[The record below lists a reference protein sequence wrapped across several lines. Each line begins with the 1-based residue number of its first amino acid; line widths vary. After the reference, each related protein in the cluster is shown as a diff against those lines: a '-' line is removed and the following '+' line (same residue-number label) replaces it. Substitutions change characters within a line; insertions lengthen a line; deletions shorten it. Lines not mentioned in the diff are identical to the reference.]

1 MSSFCRFGGYH
12 GSDVI
17 ISITDFEKLEIYTDE
32 RGRRLRGL
40 IQLKVLKYKESIERK
55 RGLFKRKAF
64 LMRKATIEMKKL
76 SLMKQN
82 LGDKIIMN
90 KLIEDM
96 GLDIIEDIVKDDY
109 SE

>member
-1 MSSFCRFGGYH
+1 
-12 GSDVI
+12 
-17 ISITDFEKLEIYTDE
+17 
-32 RGRRLRGL
+32 
-40 IQLKVLKYKESIERK
+40 
-55 RGLFKRKAF
+55 
-64 LMRKATIEMKKL
+64 MRKATIEMKKL